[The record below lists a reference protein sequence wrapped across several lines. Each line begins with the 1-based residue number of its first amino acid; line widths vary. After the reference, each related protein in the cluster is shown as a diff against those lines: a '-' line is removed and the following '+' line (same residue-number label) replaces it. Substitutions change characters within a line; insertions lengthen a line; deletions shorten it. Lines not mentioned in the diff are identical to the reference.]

1 MLEKIKHLLKHSFIY
16 SISNISI
23 KASGVIL
30 LPIYTAYFSVGDY
43 GKLGLIQITI
53 ILISQSLILGQGLSL
68 IRFNNSSEFKSRKSS
83 ILFTLS
89 LLVIFII
96 TVFIILGNIFL
107 FQFSSLFGD
116 ADSYS
121 VYFKIAIYTTA
132 LITLN
137 NLLLGKLRAEENSI
151 LYTSSS
157 IIKIILII
165 GVNVYLIIVKKLG
178 IESVLYAQLFGEI
191 LQTVVIFP
199 YILKQIKIKF
209 EFDIIRPSL
218 KYGIPLIFSA
228 MAINLLNGSD
238 RYILKYLSTYTEL
251 GLYEL
256 GYKVAGILNMFV
268 ILPFGLTL
276 LPLAFKIYKTEGD
289 KEYYTKLK
297 TYVAFFLAWA
307 GFSISLF
314 SEEIVLLFAQDPSY
328 YSAYTV
334 VPLIVLAYVIY
345 GVSMISSL
353 GMYLTGKNHFVALIT
368 IFCAGLNIA
377 LNFWLI
383 PKYGMMG
390 AAANTAIS
398 FAILDVLSNIASW
411 RYYKIPFEHFK
422 ILRLFLFSILFFAFV
437 GLFNG
442 LKFESRLFLKILSV
456 ISFPLLVTILK
467 YFSRDEITSINGA
480 IKKWIKPSVW
490 KDFFNNKNTE

>member
-1 MLEKIKHLLKHSFIY
+1 MLEKIKQLLKHSFIY

-23 KASGVIL
+23 KASGIIL

-53 ILISQSLILGQGLSL
+53 IIISQSLILGQGLSL
-68 IRFNNSSEFKSRKSS
+68 IRFNNSSEFNVRKKS

-89 LLVIFII
+89 LLVIFIV
-96 TVFIILGNIFL
+96 TVFVLAGNVFL
-107 FQFSSLFGD
+107 FQFASLFGD
-116 ADSYS
+116 AGLYS
-121 VYFKIAIYTTA
+121 LYFKIAIYIIA
-132 LITLN
+132 FITLN
-137 NLLLGKLRAEENSI
+137 NLLLSKLRAEENSI

-157 IIKIILII
+157 ILKIILII
-165 GVNVYLIIVKKLG
+165 GINVYLIIVKKLG
-178 IESVLYAQLFGEI
+178 IESVLYAQLFGEVLQVLII
-191 LQTVVIFP
+191 LP
-199 YILKQIKIKF
+199 NILKQMETKF

-218 KYGIPLIFSA
+218 KYGVPLIFSA

-276 LPLAFKIYKTEGD
+276 LPLAFKIYKTDGD

-297 TYVAFFLAWA
+297 TYVAFFLVWV
-307 GFSISLF
+307 GLSISLF
-314 SEEIVLLFAQDPSY
+314 SEEIVLLFAQDSSY
-328 YSAYTV
+328 YSAYRV

-353 GMYLTGKNHFVALIT
+353 GMYLTGKNHFVAVIT

-390 AAANTAIS
+390 AAANTVVS
-398 FAILDVLSNIASW
+398 FAILDVLSNIASK
-411 RYYKIPFEHFK
+411 RYYRIPYEHFK
-422 ILRLFLFSILFFAFV
+422 ILSLFLFSVLFFALLGFISKL
-437 GLFNG
+437 G
-442 LKFESRLFLKILSV
+442 FEVRLLLKIIAI
-456 ISFPLLVTILK
+456 ISFPLFTILLK
-467 YFSRDEITSINGA
+467 YFTRDEIITINGA
-480 IKKWIKPSVW
+480 IKKWIKPSSW
-490 KDFFNNKNTE
+490 MTLLKK

>member
-1 MLEKIKHLLKHSFIY
+1 MLEKIKQLLKHSFIY

-23 KASGVIL
+23 KASGIIL
-30 LPIYTAYFSVGDY
+30 LPIYTAYFSVEDY

-53 ILISQSLILGQGLSL
+53 IIISQSLVLGQGLSL
-68 IRFNNSSEFKSRKSS
+68 IRFNNSSEFNIRKNS

-96 TVFIILGNIFL
+96 AVFVIIGNIFL

-116 ADSYS
+116 AGSYS
-121 VYFKIAIYTTA
+121 VYFKISIYIVA
-132 LITLN
+132 FITLN

-157 IIKIILII
+157 ILKIILII
-165 GVNVYLIIVKKLG
+165 GINIYLIIVKKLG
-178 IESVLYAQLFGEI
+178 IESVLYAQLFGEVLQI
-191 LQTVVIFP
+191 LIILP
-199 YILKQIKIKF
+199 NILKQIETKF

-297 TYVAFFLAWA
+297 TYVAFLLVWV

-314 SEEIVLLFAQDPSY
+314 SEEIVLLFALDPSY
-328 YSAYTV
+328 YSAYKV

-345 GVSMISSL
+345 GVSMVSSL
-353 GMYLTGKNHFVALIT
+353 GMYLTGKNHFVAIIT

-390 AAANTAIS
+390 AAANTVIS
-398 FAILDVLSNIASW
+398 FAILDGLSNIASR
-411 RYYKIPFEHFK
+411 RYYNIPYEHFK
-422 ILRLFLFSILFFAFV
+422 IIRLFLFAVLFFVFI
-437 GLFNG
+437 GLTSELG
-442 LKFESRLFLKILSV
+442 FEFRLLLKIISI
-456 ISFPLLVTILK
+456 ISFPLFVILLK
-467 YFSRDEITSINGA
+467 YFTRNELISINGA
-480 IKKWIKPSVW
+480 IKKWIKPSAW
-490 KDFFNNKNTE
+490 KNVFKNKNTE